1 MSDSREREPFDA
13 DARGD
18 DDADARNGGPPKVPK
33 VPAFADLVLR
43 TGPNWTAVGFFGLL
57 GGAHLTVA
65 VPSLLDGRWGHVS
78 LIVGTIFVVASV
90 VSHRFRSELALLTS
104 QRRLRLRTG
113 VGRLVYERSIPF
125 KSVRAVRLMTEPGVR
140 ARRTESL
147 IELLCQGEDVPCPP
161 TTIPRQ
167 QALFMAMAMDVP
179 LIKVSEGELPSA
191 GSAARAGEEVSLRRS

>member
-1 MSDSREREPFDA
+1 VSDSRERKPRD
-13 DARGD
+13 
-18 DDADARNGGPPKVPK
+18 GPDSVPPDGRDS

-43 TGPNWTAVGFFGLL
+43 TGPNWTAVAFFGML
-57 GGAHLTVA
+57 GGVHLTVA

-78 LIVGTIFVVASV
+78 LIVGTIFVTTSLVAY
-90 VSHRFRSELALLTS
+90 RFRSEVALLTS

-113 VGRLVYERSIPF
+113 VGRFVHERFIPF

-140 ARRTESL
+140 ARRTESF
-147 IELLCQGEDVPCPP
+147 IELLCHGEDVPCPP

-179 LIKVSEGELPSA
+179 LIKVSEGEPPAPPPAERSDEPA
-191 GSAARAGEEVSLRRS
+191 PLRRT